1 MVIRASSQLYDGED
15 IGGGMGGGGGVS
27 VGSGWREGTGLHLIP
42 NIISPSRKHPS

>member
-27 VGSGWREGTGLHLIP
+27 VGTGWRGGGGGRLAF
-42 NIISPSRKHPS
+42 NS